1 MKAALYFNYTSR
13 SLVRGGQRTI
23 LAIFCVAVG
32 VMAVVALQLVGF
44 MLQNSLN
51 ANAREL
57 NGGDISVNA
66 SAFPLNT
73 SDLAF
78 FQQLKHA
85 GTISNYTAVISTTGS
100 LTAQAHANQAFS
112 VEAIDPGSFPLVGR
126 PTFVQPNNGTISNL
140 LMKDRVVVTQSFLDK
155 FHRHVGETLTVY
167 SKGST
172 GSGRTLHVTIAGVV
186 ASTGVFTQAR
196 NLLLI
201 TQTDYVRAA
210 PTSLASYSL
219 VDATTA
225 NQAHI
230 GAAIKEINAHFSLV
244 STQTST
250 DLLKAEKA
258 NTDFITKFLE
268 ITGLISLLIGG
279 VGIVNTMQVLLSRR
293 KTEIAM
299 LKTAGYRRSD
309 LYALFGLEAGLL
321 GLIGGVLGAAA
332 ATGVSCIV
340 RILMQNLG
348 FTIPFTLNP
357 WLILNGV
364 TIGFATALI
373 FGLMPIVQAAN
384 VRPLHVLRELETRKA
399 SSLVLTVLL
408 LLILSGLFCA
418 LAIVIL
424 NHDVALGIEATYGT
438 FAFLLILSLFFSLIV
453 FAVSKLPVPDQF
465 NLKQLALVLAGI
477 AIAGLIYQVLPVF
490 SLLVLAIAL
499 LGLVILFVPR
509 SWRVNVK
516 IALRNLG
523 RRRARTATTM
533 LALFIGIF
541 GIALVVGVGQNLQ
554 QQIQHGL
561 TQNQPYNI
569 AVSTSGQDT
578 RTLQARLH
586 TLPGLRKSS
595 AAPFIQAIPVAVD
608 GQSLQSILPARTDRQ
623 VAAALL
629 STIEG
634 QNVAHGSPDL
644 TISAGRNLN
653 ASDADAGNVL
663 ISQMLSDYAG
673 FQPGDTITYASM
685 DGKTEQTVKVVG
697 VISNQTNAQ
706 NFSKIV
712 GVTALVNA
720 LASNQ
725 SAVNTMFYLKV
736 DPAQV
741 NHALDQLGNIVP
753 NATIQ
758 DLDSTVIAFMQI
770 LNNILDMLVAIAL
783 LSVSAAVIIIA
794 NAVALAMLERK
805 RELGILKAV
814 GYTSGT
820 VLSEVL
826 IENGIVGGLGAFM
839 ATLLAAGG
847 VLLLGKQVFNTTI
860 SIEPLVTLSLV
871 GGSALLAMLIAAL
884 VAWGPVRVRPQV
896 VLRYE

>member
-13 SLVRGGQRTI
+13 SLLRGGQRTI

-51 ANAREL
+51 ANARDL

-66 SAFPLNT
+66 SAFPLST

-100 LTAQAHANQAFS
+100 LTAQARANQSFS
-112 VEAIDPGSFPLVGR
+112 VEAIDPGSFPLAGH
-126 PTFVQPNNGTISNL
+126 PTFVQPNNGTMSNL
-140 LMKDRVVVTQSFLDK
+140 LMKDHVVVTQSLLDK
-155 FHRHVGETLTVY
+155 FHKHVGETLTVY

-172 GSGRTLHVTIAGVV
+172 GSGRMLHVTIAGVV
-186 ASTGVFTQAR
+186 ASTGVFTQSR

-201 TQTDYVRAA
+201 AQTDYLRAA
-210 PTSLASYSL
+210 PASLASYSL
-219 VDATTA
+219 VDVTTA

-230 GAAIKEINAHFSLV
+230 DTAIKEINAHFSLV

-299 LKTAGYRRSD
+299 LKTSGYRRSD

-340 RILMQNLG
+340 RPLMQNLG
-348 FTIPFTLNP
+348 FTVPFTLNP

-364 TIGFATALI
+364 AIGFATALI

-384 VRPLHVLRELETRKA
+384 VRPLHILRELETRKA
-399 SSLVLTVLL
+399 SSLALTVLL
-408 LLILSGLFCA
+408 LLILSALFCA

-424 NHDVALGIEATYGT
+424 NHDVTLGIEATYGT

-453 FAVSKLPVPDQF
+453 FAVSKLPVPEQF
-465 NLKQLALVLAGI
+465 NLKQLALVLVGV
-477 AIAGLIYQVLPVF
+477 AIAALIYQVLPVF
-490 SLLVLAIAL
+490 SLLVLAVAL
-499 LGLVILFVPR
+499 LGLVMLFVPR
-509 SWRVNVK
+509 SWRANVK
-516 IALRNLG
+516 IALRNLE

-554 QQIQHGL
+554 QQIQRGL

-595 AAPFIQAIPVAVD
+595 VAPFIQAIPLAVD
-608 GQSLQSILPARTDRQ
+608 GQSFQSILPARADRQ
-623 VAAALL
+623 VVAALL

-634 QNVAHGSPDL
+634 QNVAQGTPDL
-644 TISAGRNLN
+644 TVSAGRNLN
-653 ASDADAGNVL
+653 ASDAGAGNVL

-673 FQPGDTITYASM
+673 FQPGDTITYAST

-736 DPAQV
+736 DPSQV

-758 DLDSTVIAFMQI
+758 DLDSTVTAFMQI

-860 SIEPLVTLSLV
+860 SIEPLITLSLV
-871 GGSALLAMLIAAL
+871 GGSALLAMLITTL
-884 VAWGPVRVRPQV
+884 VAWGPVRVRPLA